1 MHYKN
6 NLLGVSDSI
15 HLPCL
20 QALMVCLP
28 HGPYRQRGLHLI
40 SYICSLL
47 APLQF
52 EFLFIEFYFFLSW
65 FSFLTVC
72 VFMSFNQFIPI
83 PSQFI
88 QVFFFFHDPFISLNS
103 LNMFIAVLFFILNF
117 SFQILSKSFS
127 LRTIIMRLATE
138 GHIVLL
144 LFFWWNLD
152 LWGWVIGHI
161 FC

>member
-28 HGPYRQRGLHLI
+28 HGPYRQWGLHLI
-40 SYICSLL
+40 SYICSLP

-52 EFLFIEFYFFLSW
+52 EFLFIEFYFHILIYLPYCLCFHELQS
-65 FSFLTVC
+65 VYPY
-72 VFMSFNQFIPI
+72 PI
-83 PSQFI
+83 SI
-88 QVFFFFHDPFISLNS
+88 HSGFFFHDPFISLNS
-103 LNMFIAVLFFILNF
+103 LNMFIAVLFFILSS
-117 SFQILSKSFS
+117 SFQILFKSFS
-127 LRTIIMRLATE
+127 LRTIIMGLATE